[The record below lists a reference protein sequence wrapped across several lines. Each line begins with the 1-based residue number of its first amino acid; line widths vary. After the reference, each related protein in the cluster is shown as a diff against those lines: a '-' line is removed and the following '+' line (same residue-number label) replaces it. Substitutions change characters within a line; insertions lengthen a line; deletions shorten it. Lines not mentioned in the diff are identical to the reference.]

1 MMIAAFRTASA
12 AANTGSHRLA
22 AGVFA
27 GVTIFI
33 CALPAQAA
41 EVRMGVSATVLSH
54 CAMQLTGANAA
65 TTIAA
70 EAPFSAR
77 CNTAAT
83 PRIHAASRALS
94 AADEISTPAVAANGR
109 TQSALIKTDEG
120 DQRLA
125 QYIQYTIEY

>member
-1 MMIAAFRTASA
+1 MTASFRTASA
-12 AANTGSHRLA
+12 AANTGTNRLA

-33 CALPAQAA
+33 CAVPAQAA

-65 TTIAA
+65 SSLAGK
-70 EAPFSAR
+70 APFSAR

-94 AADEISTPAVAANGR
+94 AADEISTSAFATNGR
-109 TQSALIKTDEG
+109 TQSAVINADDG

-125 QYIQYTIEY
+125 HYIQYTIEY